1 MIMNEIAF
9 IGLGSNIGDRES
21 NIFSAIAALDVRN
34 EINVKKTAS
43 IYETEPLYN
52 KKQPAFLNTVVEIE
66 TTLTPEEMLQV
77 CKGIELMLGRKQI
90 QKKNEPRVID
100 LDILAFETISIKL
113 SNLNVPHPQLFAR
126 KFVLVPWSE
135 INQTLLFKTLVNQ
148 FLLY

>member
-66 TTLTPEEMLQV
+66 TTLTPEDMLQV

-100 LDILAFETISIKL
+100 LDILAFETISIK
-113 SNLNVPHPQLFAR
+113 VVQ
-126 KFVLVPWSE
+126 
-135 INQTLLFKTLVNQ
+135 FKCSTSTIICPKVCFSPLE
-148 FLLY
+148 